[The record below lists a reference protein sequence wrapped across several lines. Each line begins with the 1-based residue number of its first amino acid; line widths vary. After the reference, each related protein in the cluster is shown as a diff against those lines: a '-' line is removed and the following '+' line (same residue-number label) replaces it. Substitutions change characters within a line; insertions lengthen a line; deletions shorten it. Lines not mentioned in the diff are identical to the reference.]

1 MQLHVIQLR
10 QLHQMGTQLFPSQL
24 LAVVLGKS
32 QTVLPLCALWLWAA
46 AAQVAEVGQL
56 NFLEMAAAAEKSL
69 MLRLQ

>member
-1 MQLHVIQLR
+1 LQLSEI
-10 QLHQMGTQLFPSQL
+10 
-24 LAVVLGKS
+24 VLGKS

-56 NFLEMAAAAEKSL
+56 NFLETAAAAEKSL